1 MRKLILIVS
10 IGLFSVL
17 SASQSQDKKDR
28 LLSAV
33 QMLGGSCGSVVS
45 YTELKGYGG
54 SNGSISIYCSNGANY
69 SLKKDTY
76 SSNGYK
82 LVRR

>member
-1 MRKLILIVS
+1 MKKLILIAS

-28 LLSAV
+28 LLGAV
-33 QMLGGSCGSVVS
+33 QLLGGSCGSVES
-45 YTELKGYGG
+45 YTEIKGWGG
-54 SNGSISIYCSNGANY
+54 SGGSISIYCSNGANY
-69 SLKKDTY
+69 SLKKDPY
-76 SSNGYK
+76 SRNGYK